1 MDLLLSSPAITDRY
15 PAAASPASVDT
26 VVQRGPFTED
36 TFDQDPLC
44 SSQPSESSQLEQPE
58 THVDLTHPSPS
69 HVPTALLIDL
79 DP

>member
-1 MDLLLSSPAITDRY
+1 MDLLLCPASTDRY

-26 VVQRGPFTED
+26 VVQRGLFTED
-36 TFDQDPLC
+36 PFDQDPLC
-44 SSQPSESSQLEQPE
+44 LSQPSESSQLEQPE
-58 THVDLTHPSPS
+58 TPIDLTHPSPS